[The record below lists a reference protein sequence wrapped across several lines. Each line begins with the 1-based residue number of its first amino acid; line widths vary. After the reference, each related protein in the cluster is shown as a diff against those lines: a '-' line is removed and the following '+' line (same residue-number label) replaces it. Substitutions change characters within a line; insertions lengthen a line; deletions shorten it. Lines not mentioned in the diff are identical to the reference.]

1 MAYQREEI
9 PDYSPANG
17 YSVMQD
23 LLDSGKDF
31 TAVFVISDLT
41 AVGAYKAIYAGR
53 KIPADYS
60 VVGFDGIELQHSV
73 FD

>member
-1 MAYQREEI
+1 
-9 PDYSPANG
+9 
-17 YSVMQD
+17 MQD

-41 AVGAYKAIYAGR
+41 AVGAYKAIYDAGR